1 MALYL
6 GGQRVNVKL
15 GSSDRL
21 IEFYSSTLITN
32 GVRLLTSEEL
42 LIKDSNGLYIT
53 LEKES
58 SSSGSGPNQP
68 TPH

>member
-32 GVRLLTSEEL
+32 GIRLLTSEDL
-42 LIKDSNGLYIT
+42 LVKDSNGLYIT

-58 SSSGSGPNQP
+58 SSS
-68 TPH
+68 

>member
-6 GGQRVNVKL
+6 GSQRVNVKL
-15 GSSDRL
+15 GSGNRL
-21 IEFYSSTLITN
+21 IEFYSTTLITN
-32 GVRLLTSEEL
+32 GARLLTSDDL
-42 LIKDSNGLYIT
+42 TVKDSNGLYIT

-58 SSSGSGPNQP
+58 SSSGSNQP

>member
-6 GGQRVNVKL
+6 GSQRVSVKL
-15 GSSDRL
+15 GSSNRL
-21 IEFYSSTLITN
+21 IEFYSTTLITN
-32 GVRLLTSEEL
+32 GARLLTSND
-42 LIKDSNGLYIT
+42 LIVKDSNGLYIT

-58 SSSGSGPNQP
+58 SSSGSNQP